1 MSKAVRLPLTQLIYG
16 TEYKSIEKNVLDI
29 ASTYKS
35 SDRADGLFTAAL
47 MLDSSAKN
55 SDTEKKAL
63 NMYLQSATEGSPDA
77 FCNIG
82 VCYEIGRGVTAD
94 VLKAAEY
101 YKKAIAVSEAFSGKG
116 HFTAMSNLGAIYAE
130 KTDSEEDGA
139 IAFELLRSASESG
152 EAVPLLNLALC
163 YEHGK
168 GCAKDI
174 LTAAY
179 YYERSG
185 SSGSAKAL
193 YKLGLLCITH
203 YEMPSQKLF
212 SVEKAVEYFERAGS
226 MGISD
231 AYCEL
236 ADIFG
241 SDEYGK
247 YDEKKVITYYKKASD
262 LGSDVAA
269 YQLANRYLKGKGVE
283 KDEKTALLLLKKAA
297 LRGYVP
303 AKNQLSRLKKAD
315 QTKA

>member
-1 MSKAVRLPLTQLIYG
+1 MPLW
-16 TEYKSIEKNVLDI
+16 SI
-29 ASTYKS
+29 
-35 SDRADGLFTAAL
+35 FWQAA
-47 MLDSSAKN
+47 
-55 SDTEKKAL
+55 
-63 NMYLQSATEGSPDA
+63 
-77 FCNIG
+77 
-82 VCYEIGRGVTAD
+82 
-94 VLKAAEY
+94 VLKAWCKNCIAVQAAVICCAATVIAGGNLGFDSVTWRSAAAIPSLFIITVHVLPIAFEY
-101 YKKAIAVSEAFSGKG
+101 YKKAIAVSEALSGKG

-185 SSGSAKAL
+185 SAGSAKAL
-193 YKLGLLCITH
+193 YRLGLLCITH

-236 ADIFG
+236 ADIYG

-283 KDEKTALLLLKKAA
+283 KDEKTAMLLLKKAA
-297 LRGYVP
+297 LRGYKP
-303 AKNQLSRLKKAD
+303 AQNQLRRLTDKK
-315 QTKA
+315 QN